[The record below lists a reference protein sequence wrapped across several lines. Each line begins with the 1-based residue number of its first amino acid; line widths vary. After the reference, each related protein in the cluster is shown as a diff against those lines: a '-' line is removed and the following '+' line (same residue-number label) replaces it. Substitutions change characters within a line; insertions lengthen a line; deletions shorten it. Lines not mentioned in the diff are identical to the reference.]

1 VTRGQRLALLA
12 LLALLTAFALPP
24 PATSAADALGDQLRS
39 RGIHDPRVLAAF
51 DHVPRAAFAPPE
63 VRNRAADD
71 AALPIGHGQTMSQ
84 PYVVALMT
92 ELLGLK
98 GDERVLEIG
107 TGSGYSAAIL
117 SEVARDVY
125 SVEIVPEL
133 ASAARLRLTREGY
146 RNVHVKQG
154 DGTFGWRDYGP
165 YDAVVVTAAAPT
177 VPRAL
182 IDQLREG
189 GVLVM
194 PLGEPAGRQVL
205 VRGVKRGTK
214 LRTREITEVRFVPM
228 IRGPAERAPGAA
240 PDERAPATRAR
251 EDREP
256 PPRVSAPPDAGARG
270 RRDVIEEELPDRE
283 REEPESA
290 PRSRRDVRDRVARV
304 PSARA
309 SDRRCATGG
318 ADRAA
323 AGSRAVAPRC
333 AG

>member
-1 VTRGQRLALLA
+1 VTRGHRLALLA
-12 LLALLTAFALPP
+12 LPALLIALSPR
-24 PATSAADALGDQLRS
+24 AASAADGLGDQLRS
-39 RGIHDPRVLAAF
+39 HGIHDPRVLAAF
-51 DHVPRAAFAPPE
+51 DRVPRATFAPPE
-63 VRNRAADD
+63 SRDRAADD

-84 PYVVALMT
+84 PYIVALMT

-165 YDAVVVTAAAPT
+165 YDAVVVTAAAPA
-177 VPRAL
+177 VPHAL

-194 PLGEPAGRQVL
+194 PLGEPDGRQVL

-214 LRTREITEVRFVPM
+214 LRTREITEVRFVPLV
-228 IRGPAERAPGAA
+228 RGPAERAPAA
-240 PDERAPATRAR
+240 AADEHRPEARAR

-256 PPRVSAPPDAGARG
+256 PPPAAAPPDAGTRG
-270 RRDVIEEELPDRE
+270 RRDLIEEELPDQE

-290 PRSRRDVRDRVARV
+290 PRSRRDVRDRVVHV
-304 PSARA
+304 PTARA
-309 SDRRCATGG
+309 SDRRCATAG
-318 ADRAA
+318 AARAA
-323 AGSRAVAPRC
+323 VGSRGVASRC